1 MENLKRGAAAMAIV
15 VAKSDLAQAAQ
26 VSNSMSP
33 LEPPMTMLFTP
44 EAA

>member
-1 MENLKRGAAAMAIV
+1 MENLKRGAAAIV
-15 VAKSDLAQAAQ
+15 GVAESDLAQAAQ